1 MASLWRSWALLL
13 LGTLLAACGR
23 APAPGPRP
31 GPAWA
36 AAPRPGEGGVE
47 AVPEQARR
55 VLAHV
60 RAHGEAPPDTEG
72 GRRFGNYE
80 RRLPERDAQ
89 GRPLRYRE
97 WDLWPRKR
105 GRNRGPERLVT
116 GSDGRAWYTGDHYRS
131 FTEVRP

>member
-1 MASLWRSWALLL
+1 MVSFGRAWVLLL
-13 LGTLLAACGR
+13 LGLLGAACGR
-23 APAPGPRP
+23 SPAPLQAAP
-31 GPAWA
+31 
-36 AAPRPGEGGVE
+36 AAPRVASPAATG
-47 AVPEQARR
+47 VPEQARK

-60 RAHGEAPPDTEG
+60 RAQGEAPAGTEG

-89 GRPLRYRE
+89 GRSIRYQE
-97 WDLWPRKR
+97 WDLWPRVR

>member
-1 MASLWRSWALLL
+1 MASFGRTWVLLL
-13 LGTLLAACGR
+13 LGLLWAACGR
-23 APAPGPRP
+23 APAPLQAGP
-31 GPAWA
+31 
-36 AAPRPGEGGVE
+36 AAPRVVARTE
-47 AVPEQARR
+47 AVPEQARK

-60 RAHGEAPPDTEG
+60 KAHGEAPAGTVG
-72 GRRFGNYE
+72 GRRFGNFE

-89 GRPLRYRE
+89 GRPIRYQE
-97 WDLWPRKR
+97 WDLWPKVR